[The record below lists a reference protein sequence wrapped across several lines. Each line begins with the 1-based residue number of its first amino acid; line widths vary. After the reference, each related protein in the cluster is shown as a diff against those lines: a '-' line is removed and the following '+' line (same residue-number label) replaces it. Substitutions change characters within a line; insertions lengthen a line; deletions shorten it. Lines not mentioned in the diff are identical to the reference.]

1 MRSLDYSFIHLKFS
15 QHSWFFHTNEFYQY
29 TNFWVQLGSKVG
41 TLDISFHSHW
51 VHLVK
56 KELTLLIFLQITGN
70 QCDTIPENVLLISN
84 NIIEGVNTQL
94 KLPTL
99 FHSLLLDT
107 LELPILKKKNTYR
120 TLSPICME
128 YRLIND
134 IPVTFH
140 RQLFLRKWNEC
151 PWYLYGFDC
160 PAIRPSPFC
169 RFLLQTWDYC
179 SLKTEE
185 KFCITWIYEW
195 ERCIYTI
202 KSM

>member
-70 QCDTIPENVLLISN
+70 LCDTIPENVLLISN

-107 LELPILKKKNTYR
+107 LELPLLKKKILTEHWVQYVWNTGWSMIFQ
-120 TLSPICME
+120 SPSTGNFSSENGMNVPDICMD
-128 YRLIND
+128 LI
-134 IPVTFH
+134 
-140 RQLFLRKWNEC
+140 
-151 PWYLYGFDC
+151 
-160 PAIRPSPFC
+160 ARP
-169 RFLLQTWDYC
+169 
-179 SLKTEE
+179 
-185 KFCITWIYEW
+185 
-195 ERCIYTI
+195 
-202 KSM
+202 